1 LSLVLTIISGLG
13 SVLVIMLELSLVFP
27 HFLSIIR
34 KFIINIIKTNSIK
47 KKEILEKKKLNF
59 LKKIESFESKLGIL
73 ESYHW
78 NPMDSKY
85 SNYLINYC
93 INQLN
98 IIIDELRNKRNE
110 YSFKTA
116 YLYDQ
121 NHKGNLIII
130 LSILIFNKFR

>member
-1 LSLVLTIISGLG
+1 
-13 SVLVIMLELSLVFP
+13 M
-27 HFLSIIR
+27 
-34 KFIINIIKTNSIK
+34 
-47 KKEILEKKKLNF
+47 NF

-73 ESYHW
+73 ESYRW

>member
-1 LSLVLTIISGLG
+1 
-13 SVLVIMLELSLVFP
+13 M
-27 HFLSIIR
+27 
-34 KFIINIIKTNSIK
+34 KTNSDK

-59 LKKIESFESKLGIL
+59 LKKIESFELKLGIL
-73 ESYHW
+73 ESYRW

-85 SNYLINYC
+85 SNYLIKYY

-98 IIIDELRNKRNE
+98 TIIDKLRNERNE

-121 NHKGNLIII
+121 DHKGNFFIII
-130 LSILIFNKFR
+130 I